1 MPTQKT
7 LSGTSRLKGKGL
19 HTGASVQLE
28 LHPAEADSGI
38 TFVRTDLPGNP
49 SVQACTRYSGKK
61 PRCTSLIRGEAEVQT
76 IEHLMSALF
85 ATGVTNLEVHI
96 DGPELPGMD
105 GSALPFYE
113 ACKEAGVQQQDS
125 EAVELGVDQPIFVSQ
140 GDSSVLARPNPDG
153 LRVSYTLD
161 YDNPILPTQHLSIS
175 IDEEVYAREIAPAR
189 TFVLLEE
196 VKKLQKAGLG
206 KGADPSN
213 TLVLGP
219 DGIIDNSLR
228 FEDEFVRHKIL
239 DLLGDLYLANAAIRA
254 DITAIKSGHSLN
266 ASLAEAFL
274 QDGGARSNG
283 KAAVLDPSMENG
295 PAILEGSSDSV
306 INSAEIS
313 RILPHRYPFLLV
325 DKIIN
330 LVANKSA
337 TGVKCV
343 TVNEEFFQGHFPGN
357 PVMPGVLIVEALAQ
371 VGGIILKAG
380 EEHKNS
386 SAYLLSLD
394 KVKFRRPVVPGDQV
408 LLQVDAVRIR
418 SRSAHVKGRAL
429 VDDQVVAEAEIRYA
443 LLPSERSNQMG
454 A

>member
-113 ACKEAGVQQQDS
+113 ACKEAGVQLQDC

-140 GDSSVLARPNPDG
+140 GDSSVLARSNPDG

-175 IDEEVYAREIAPAR
+175 IDEDVYAREIAPAR

-196 VKKLQKAGLG
+196 VEKLQKAGLG

-274 QDGGARSNG
+274 QDGGTNSNG
-283 KAAVLDPSMENG
+283 RAAALEPSIENG
-295 PAILEGSSDSV
+295 SAILENSSDPV

-443 LLPSERSNQMG
+443 LLPGGHSN
-454 A
+454 

>member
-28 LHPAEADSGI
+28 LHPAETNSGI

-85 ATGVTNLEVHI
+85 ATGVTNLEVRI

-113 ACKEAGVQQQDS
+113 ACKEAGVQPQDS
-125 EAVELGVDQPIFVSQ
+125 EAVELGVTQPIFVSQ
-140 GDSSVLARPNPDG
+140 GDSSVIARPNPDG

-161 YDNPILPTQHLSIS
+161 YDNPLLPTQHLSLS

-196 VKKLQKAGLG
+196 VKELQKAGLG

-266 ASLAEAFL
+266 ACLAEAFL
-274 QDGGARSNG
+274 RGGGDAQSNG
-283 KAAVLDPSMENG
+283 QSAPRSEPSANG
-295 PAILEGSSDSV
+295 TEIPEEGQSTAI
-306 INSAEIS
+306 NAAEIT

-325 DKIIN
+325 DKIIR
-330 LVANKSA
+330 LDANKSA

-380 EEHKNS
+380 DEHKDS

-394 KVKFRRPVVPGDQV
+394 RVKFRRPVAPGDQL
-408 LLQVDAVRIR
+408 LLQVDVVRIR

-429 VDDQVVAEAEIRYA
+429 VDGQVVAEAEIRYA
-443 LLPSERSNQMG
+443 LLPADRSN
-454 A
+454 

>member
-7 LSGTSRLKGKGL
+7 LSGTARLKGKGL
-19 HTGASVQLE
+19 HTGATVQLE
-28 LHPAEADSGI
+28 LRPADADSGI
-38 TFVRTDLPGNP
+38 TFVRTDLPGTP
-49 SVQACTRYSGKK
+49 SVQACTKYSGKK
-61 PRCTSLIRGEAEVQT
+61 PRCTSLVDGDAEVQT

-85 ATGVTNLEVHI
+85 AIGVTNLEVRI
-96 DGPELPGMD
+96 DGPELPGVD

-113 ACKEAGVQQQDS
+113 ACKEAGIEHQDS
-125 EAVELGVDQPIFVSQ
+125 AALELGVGEPIFVSQ
-140 GDSSVLARPNPDG
+140 GDSSVLARSYPDG

-161 YDNPILPTQHLSIS
+161 YDTPLLPTQHLCIS
-175 IDEEVYAREIAPAR
+175 INEEIYAREIAPAR

-266 ASLAEAFL
+266 ASLAGAFL
-274 QDGGARSNG
+274 QNGGVTCFNG
-283 KAAVLDPSMENG
+283 QPGTNG
-295 PAILEGSSDSV
+295 GYSANGNGSQRVQLDSV
-306 INSAEIS
+306 INATEIKK
-313 RILPHRYPFLLV
+313 ILPHRYPFLLV
-325 DKIIN
+325 DKIID
-330 LVANKSA
+330 LVANESA

-343 TVNEEFFQGHFPGN
+343 TVNEGFFQGHFPGN

-380 EEHKNS
+380 EEHKDS

-394 KVKFRRPVVPGDQV
+394 KVKFRRPVVPGDQI

-429 VDDQVVAEAEIRYA
+429 VDDQVVAEADIRYA
-443 LLPSERSNQMG
+443 LLPANRNN
-454 A
+454 

>member
-7 LSGTSRLKGKGL
+7 LSGTARLKGKGL
-19 HTGASVQLE
+19 HTGAEVQLE

-38 TFVRTDLPGNP
+38 HFVRTDLPGRP
-49 SVQACTRYSGKK
+49 AVQASTRYSGKK

-113 ACKEAGVQQQDS
+113 ACKEAGVTQQDS
-125 EAVELGVDQPIFVSQ
+125 EAVELGVAEPIFVSS
-140 GDSSVLARPNPDG
+140 GDSSVLAKSNPDG

-161 YDNPILPTQHLSIS
+161 YDNPLLPTQHLSVS
-175 IDEEVYAREIAPAR
+175 IDEDVYAREIAPAR

-254 DITAIKSGHSLN
+254 DITAVKSGHSLN
-266 ASLAEAFL
+266 ACLAEAFL
-274 QDGGARSNG
+274 QGGTNPGSNG
-283 KAAVLDPSMENG
+283 KAPAQAESPSNGVAASQPENDP
-295 PAILEGSSDSV
+295 LLTV
-306 INSAEIS
+306 AEIAE
-313 RILPHRYPFLLV
+313 ILPHRYPFLLV
-325 DKIIN
+325 DKIVN
-330 LVANKSA
+330 LSANKKA
-337 TGVKCV
+337 VGVKCV

-394 KVKFRRPVVPGDQV
+394 KVKFRRPVVPGDQ
-408 LLQVDAVRIR
+408 LLLKVDAVRIR
-418 SRSAHVKGRAL
+418 SRSAHVKGQAL
-429 VDDQVVAEAEIRYA
+429 VNDQVVAEADIRYA
-443 LLPSERSNQMG
+443 LLPTSHNN
-454 A
+454 